1 MIEGVVDWRGWV
13 RVKVATEGTLG
24 GRASS
29 LRECGVEEVA
39 CFGLRARQSRD
50 PNPSGTKRPDVSSYQ
65 STPPLTPHTTRMRTP
80 LRPS

>member
-1 MIEGVVDWRGWV
+1 MCPTRWVLRSGQGTIEGVVEGRGWV

-39 CFGLRARQSRD
+39 CFGLRARPSR
-50 PNPSGTKRPDVSSYQ
+50 
-65 STPPLTPHTTRMRTP
+65 
-80 LRPS
+80 